1 MEKINLWDEA
11 PNYNPKYDNEHN
23 EGCPSLD
30 CYLVDTDEPRPAF
43 LICPGGGYDHRAEHE
58 GGLIATE
65 LNGFG
70 VNAFVLNYRVKPY
83 SHPVMLNDA
92 QRAMRYI
99 RYNSERFNVV
109 PDRIGAMG
117 FSAGGHLA
125 LMLSEHYA
133 DYDYKH
139 KDEMDEV
146 SARPDALCLCYP
158 VVSCVSSVMHE
169 RTAENLCGDNKELRV
184 QLSGEL
190 NVNHTMPPVFV
201 WHTMEDASV
210 NCINSIELVKSL
222 KHNNVPV
229 EYHLFTFGRHGLGLA
244 TGTKGTEQWFWL
256 FINWL
261 KVNGFG
267 I

>member
-1 MEKINLWDEA
+1 MEHIDLWENI
-11 PNYNPKYDNEHN
+11 PNYRQEYNNENN

-30 CYLVDTDEPRPAF
+30 CYVVEGSTPTPAF
-43 LICPGGGYDHRAEHE
+43 LVCPGGGYDHRADHE
-58 GGLIATE
+58 GAVIAQE

-70 VNAFVLNYRVKPY
+70 ISAFVLNYRVKPY
-83 SHPVMLNDA
+83 KHPAMLNDA

-99 RYNSERFNVV
+99 RYNSEKYNIN
-109 PDRIGAMG
+109 PQRIGAMG

-125 LMLSEHYA
+125 LMLAEHYE
-133 DYDYKH
+133 DYDYRH
-139 KDEMDEV
+139 TDDIDSV

-158 VVSCVSSVMHE
+158 VVSCVSPVMHE
-169 RTAENLCGDNKELRV
+169 RTVENLAGYNNELRI

-190 NVNHTMPPVFV
+190 NINHNMPPVFV
-201 WHTMEDASV
+201 WHTMEDISV
-210 NCINSIELVKSL
+210 NCINSIELVKGL
-222 KHNNVPV
+222 KHNNIPT
-229 EYHLFTFGRHGLGLA
+229 EFHLFPFGRHGLGLA
-244 TGTKGTEQWFWL
+244 TGVKGTEQWFWL